1 MAAQIEHLTLILLS
15 FSPGTSLGQQ
25 SHTLLLTLSLSPP
38 HPFNLSPATGVR
50 LVSTLCVKLAA
61 ESVSAKD
68 HLSQQT
74 NRLVA
79 PHLSWGTQ
87 IWVSTEAHA
96 NEAALRRLE
105 KG

>member
-25 SHTLLLTLSLSPP
+25 SHTLPLTPSLSVHLAPSTFSP
-38 HPFNLSPATGVR
+38 PATGVR

-61 ESVSAKD
+61 QSVSAKD

-79 PHLSWGTQ
+79 PHL
-87 IWVSTEAHA
+87 
-96 NEAALRRLE
+96 N
-105 KG
+105 